1 MTTTT
6 TTTSASITPIDLE
19 DSSKVEISTGG
30 SVQKNQKW
38 ENQTNPKIMQYGII
52 VLLTV
57 ITVALGT
64 ALAVVLVKSNSSK
77 SASNTISSSSSSI
90 EVTTNIQAS
99 FTPLQMY
106 DDTAIT
112 SKEQSDLWNIKSAAF
127 RLIASQIK

>member
-38 ENQTNPKIMQYGII
+38 ENQMNPKIMQYGII

-99 FTPLQMY
+99 STPLQIY

>member
-38 ENQTNPKIMQYGII
+38 ENQMNPKIMQYGII
-52 VLLTV
+52 FLLTV

-77 SASNTISSSSSSI
+77 SASNTNSSSSSSKK
-90 EVTTNIQAS
+90 ETTTIQAS
-99 FTPLQMY
+99 FTPNQMY
-106 DDTAIT
+106 DDTTIA
-112 SKEQSDLWNIKSAAF
+112 SKEQSDLWNIESATF
-127 RLIASQIK
+127 RLITS

>member
-30 SVQKNQKW
+30 SVQKNQKL

-64 ALAVVLVKSNSSK
+64 ALAVVLVKK
-77 SASNTISSSSSSI
+77 
-90 EVTTNIQAS
+90 Q
-99 FTPLQMY
+99 
-106 DDTAIT
+106 
-112 SKEQSDLWNIKSAAF
+112 
-127 RLIASQIK
+127 

>member
-1 MTTTT
+1 
-6 TTTSASITPIDLE
+6 
-19 DSSKVEISTGG
+19 
-30 SVQKNQKW
+30 
-38 ENQTNPKIMQYGII
+38 MQYGII
-52 VLLTV
+52 VLVTV

-106 DDTAIT
+106 DDTAVT

-127 RLIASQIK
+127 RLIASQSSRIYQYESKWYLGGFSKDVVNHDDGRPYR

>member
-77 SASNTISSSSSSI
+77 SASNTNSSSSSSSKK
-90 EVTTNIQAS
+90 ETTTIQAS
-99 FTPLQMY
+99 FTPNQMY
-106 DDTAIT
+106 DDTTIA
-112 SKEQSDLWNIKSAAF
+112 SKEQSDLWNT
-127 RLIASQIK
+127 